1 MSIPL
6 PLDLLL
12 NQGAVFLH
20 HELEFKETTRTKFI
34 IYLSHPV
41 FPSPLFFV
49 LTTTDKGRK
58 IPDLPKARQD
68 DILVI
73 PPGELEFFTGSDHTF
88 IDLNNHR
95 DIQREKFEIAYNAG
109 VVKYVGRLSQ
119 EHLGSLL
126 VKAKNSKILRVAIK
140 RRVLGN

>member
-20 HELEFKETTRTKFI
+20 HELEFEEAERAKFI
-34 IYLSHPV
+34 VYLSHPV

-49 LTTTDKGRK
+49 LTTTDKNRR
-58 IPDLPKARQD
+58 IPSLPKARQD

-73 PPGELEFFTGSDHTF
+73 PPGELEFFEGADHTF
-88 IDLNNHR
+88 VDLNNHR
-95 DIQREKFEIAYNAG
+95 DIQREKFEAAYNAG
-109 VVKYVGRLSQ
+109 TVKYVGRLRQ
-119 EHLGSLL
+119 DHLEALL
-126 VKAKNSKILRVAIK
+126 EKAKTSKILRRAIK
-140 RRVLGN
+140 RRILGA